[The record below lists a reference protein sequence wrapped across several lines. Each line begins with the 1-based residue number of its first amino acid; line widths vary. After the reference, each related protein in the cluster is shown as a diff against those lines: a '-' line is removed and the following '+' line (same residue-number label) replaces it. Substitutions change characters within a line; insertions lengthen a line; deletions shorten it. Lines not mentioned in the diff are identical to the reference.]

1 MDKILI
7 VDDDQVFCGLL
18 KTVLEFEGY
27 EAIIE
32 PDPEAV
38 VPKARE
44 IQPMLI
50 LMDVHS
56 EKRDTLD
63 IVRKLKADEN
73 LGSIPV
79 VMTSGMDRSPECE
92 KAGADAFILKPFRP
106 DELVALVAEVAKKPA
121 AKPQQG
127 VR

>member
-32 PDPEAV
+32 PNPEAV
-38 VPKARE
+38 APKARE
-44 IQPMLI
+44 IQPTLI

-56 EKRDTLD
+56 EKRDTLG
-63 IVRKLKADEN
+63 IVRELKADVT
-73 LGSIPV
+73 LKDIPV
-79 VMTSGMDRSPECE
+79 VMTSGMDRSLECE
-92 KAGADAFILKPFRP
+92 RAGADAFILKPFRP
-106 DELVALVAEVAKKPA
+106 DELVTLVAEVAKKRA
-121 AKPQQG
+121 AKLQ
-127 VR
+127 